1 MNRVPIRFADYLAH
15 VDARPGS
22 YVVKCPACGGR
33 EATYTMPAAGKV
45 RDPVC
50 EGCLRHFHGH
60 DLAEDTLVHG
70 VIGQAVRGALE
81 AGASA
86 DLIRAAVTAA
96 LDEDIRREGEFY
108 GRAAATGQA
117 VRAAA

>member
-15 VDARPGS
+15 VDARPNTSGTA
-22 YVVKCPACGGR
+22 CPACGEH
-33 EATYTMPAAGKV
+33 EATYTVPAAKA
-45 RDPVC
+45 RDPIC

-60 DLAEDTLVHG
+60 DLAEDTAVRAI
-70 VIGQAVRGALE
+70 IGQAVSGALE

-86 DLIRAAVTAA
+86 DLIRAAVNAA

-108 GRAAATGQA
+108 GLAAARAA
-117 VRAAA
+117 

>member
-1 MNRVPIRFADYLAH
+1 MIRVPIRFADYLAL
-15 VDARPGS
+15 VNARQDTPSGIA
-22 YVVKCPACGGR
+22 CPACGEH

-45 RDPVC
+45 RDPIC

-70 VIGQAVRGALE
+70 VIGQAVSGALE

-86 DLIRAAVTAA
+86 DLIRAAVNTA
-96 LDEDIRREGEFY
+96 LDEDVRREAEYY
-108 GRAAATGQA
+108 GRAAAS
-117 VRAAA
+117 AA

>member
-22 YVVKCPACGGR
+22 YDVKCPACGQG
-33 EATYTMPAAGKV
+33 AAAYTVPAAKA
-45 RDPVC
+45 RDLIC

-60 DLAEDTLVHG
+60 DLAEDTV
-70 VIGQAVRGALE
+70 VRAIIGQAVSGALE

-86 DLIRAAVTAA
+86 DLIRAAVNAA
-96 LDEDIRREGEFY
+96 LDADIRREAEYY
-108 GRAAATGQA
+108 GLAAARAA
-117 VRAAA
+117 

>member
-15 VDARPGS
+15 VDARPNTSGTS
-22 YVVKCPACGGR
+22 CPACGER
-33 EATYTMPAAGKV
+33 ESTYTMPAAGKV
-45 RDPVC
+45 RDPIC

-70 VIGQAVRGALE
+70 VIGQAVSGALE

-86 DLIRAAVTAA
+86 EPHPRGRH
-96 LDEDIRREGEFY
+96 RRP
-108 GRAAATGQA
+108 
-117 VRAAA
+117 